1 MKNDKSD
8 KDAATSATSA
18 TQEEALTSLLGVPID
33 PDDPLAFVGLGLGA
47 TERAKELVLK
57 GLEFERQEELKS
69 FIESEISR
77 LSADGAAL
85 AEKQADLDEF
95 FGARTSGRG
104 RPTKGW
110 LTLDVKQA
118 AAVIDAADLYYQRF
132 GKKMSSQ
139 EHAIE
144 FAMALNRALVDQ
156 GLRERELFVSGMS
169 AIRNSVSKGLKEFPD
184 DKNRFIE
191 K

>member
-18 TQEEALTSLLGVPID
+18 TPKEALTSRLGVPID

-47 TERAKELVLK
+47 TDRAKELVLK

-85 AEKQADLDEF
+85 AEKQADLEEF
-95 FGARTSGRG
+95 FGARTSGR
-104 RPTKGW
+104 
-110 LTLDVKQA
+110 
-118 AAVIDAADLYYQRF
+118 
-132 GKKMSSQ
+132 
-139 EHAIE
+139 
-144 FAMALNRALVDQ
+144 
-156 GLRERELFVSGMS
+156 
-169 AIRNSVSKGLKEFPD
+169 
-184 DKNRFIE
+184 
-191 K
+191 

>member
-1 MKNDKSD
+1 M
-8 KDAATSATSA
+8 
-18 TQEEALTSLLGVPID
+18 GVPID

-47 TERAKELVLK
+47 TDRAKELVLK

-85 AEKQADLDEF
+85 AEKQADLEEF